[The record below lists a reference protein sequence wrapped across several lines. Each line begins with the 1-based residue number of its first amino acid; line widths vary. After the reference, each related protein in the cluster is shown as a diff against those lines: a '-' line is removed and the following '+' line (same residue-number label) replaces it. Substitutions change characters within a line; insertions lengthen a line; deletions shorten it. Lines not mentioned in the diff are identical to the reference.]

1 MPALFR
7 AAILLNAFLLF
18 LVQPMFA
25 KMALPL
31 LGGSP
36 AVWTTC
42 MLFFQAALLLGY
54 LYSHLSTQLL
64 GVRRQVILHCLLLIL
79 PLLLL
84 PVGIAGDTRPPA
96 VAAPAGWLLVLMA
109 GSIGLPF
116 LMLSTTAPLLQR
128 WFAVAGSRPGADP
141 YFLYGASNAGSL
153 AGLLLYPAVI
163 EPLLPLRLQQE
174 WWSAGYIL
182 TAALLVGC
190 AALTFRAAGIENVN
204 PAVRSEAPPSTGLRV
219 RWILL
224 AAVPSGLMLAVTFHI
239 STDIAAVPLL
249 WVVPLALYLSTF
261 IIVFSAAA
269 APVVAAARR
278 ALPLVLLPLV
288 LLLIAQV
295 SAHLWFVIPLHL
307 AAFWLLSLLC
317 HAELARTRPAPSH
330 LTEFYVWLAA
340 GGMAG
345 GFFNTFVAPGLFVSV
360 GEYPLLIA
368 AACLLMA
375 EPAAFR
381 DLAAKRRLAVLPV
394 LGGAIAATV
403 LAVGAM
409 FYAPSEMLLPFLGIA
424 AVLCFAVSRHAAS
437 FALGIALLLAAGTL
451 SSNRAWGDVL
461 YTERTFFGVYR
472 IASAAEGR
480 LVSLFHGTTLHG
492 SQLAEQRAAPEPL
505 SYYHRGSPIGDVF
518 AALHDRPAQSVGA
531 VGLGV
536 AALAAYVRPG
546 QSWTFYEIDP
556 TVERIARDA
565 RYFTFLETCGS
576 TCRVVIGDGRL
587 SIRFSAE
594 KHDIIVLDAFS
605 SDAIPVHLLT
615 REAID
620 EYLGT
625 LRDDGVL
632 AFHISNRH
640 FDLEPVLS
648 RVAADR
654 GLISFVRQAAI
665 AGAQELGH
673 LASRWVVMTRNAE
686 VLSPLASDPNWKT
699 TATDGKRVW
708 TDDFSNVWSAL
719 ELR

>member
-1 MPALFR
+1 MRALFR

-54 LYSHLSTQLL
+54 LYSHLSMRLL
-64 GVRRQVILHCLLLIL
+64 GVRRQAVLHALMVLL

-84 PVGIAGDTRPPA
+84 PIGIAVDTRPPA

-116 LMLSTTAPLLQR
+116 FMLSTTAPLLQR
-128 WFAVAGSRPGADP
+128 WFSVAASPSGADP
-141 YFLYGASNAGSL
+141 YRLYGASNAGSL
-153 AGLLLYPAVI
+153 AGLLLYPVVI
-163 EPLLPLRLQQE
+163 EPLLPLRLQQM
-174 WWSAGYIL
+174 WWSAGYIA
-182 TAALLVGC
+182 TAALLVAC
-190 AALTFRAAGIENVN
+190 ATLTFRSARIERSD
-204 PAVRSEAPPSTGLRV
+204 PAVAADAPPSTGRRV

-224 AAVPSGLMLAVTFHI
+224 AAVPSSLMLAVTFHI

-249 WVVPLALYLSTF
+249 WIMPLALYLSTF

-269 APVVAAARR
+269 APVVTAARR
-278 ALPLVLLPLV
+278 ALPLILLPLV
-288 LLLIAQV
+288 LFLVAQV

-317 HAELARTRPAPSH
+317 HAELARTRPVPSH
-330 LTEFYVWLAA
+330 LTEFFVWLAA

-345 GFFNTFVAPGLFVSV
+345 GFFNTFIAPRLFVSV

-368 AACLLMA
+368 AACFVMA
-375 EPAAFR
+375 EPAVFR
-381 DLAAKRRLAVLPV
+381 DLAAKRRLLALP
-394 LGGAIAATV
+394 LLAGAIAAIV
-403 LAVGAM
+403 LVIGTM
-409 FYAPSEMLLPFLGIA
+409 FYVPSEMLLPLLGIPA
-424 AVLCFAVSRHAAS
+424 ILCFAVSRHAAS
-437 FALGIALLLAAGTL
+437 FALCIALLLAAGTL

-461 YTERTFFGVYR
+461 YAERTFFGVYT

-480 LVSLFHGTTLHG
+480 LLSLFHGTTLHG
-492 SQLAEQRAAPEPL
+492 SQLAEQRKAPEPL
-505 SYYHRGSPIGDVF
+505 SYYHRGSPIWDVF
-518 AALHDRPAQSVGA
+518 AASNDVKSVG
-531 VGLGV
+531 VIGLGV
-536 AALAAYVRPG
+536 GSLAAYARAG
-546 QSWTFYEIDP
+546 QAWTFYEIDP
-556 TVERIARDA
+556 TVERIARDG

-576 TCRVVIGDGRL
+576 TCRVVFGDGRL
-587 SIRFSAE
+587 SIRFSADT
-594 KHDIIVLDAFS
+594 HDIIVLDAFS

-654 GLISFVRQAAI
+654 GLFSVVRQAAI
-665 AGAQELGH
+665 AGAPELGH

-699 TATDGKRVW
+699 TVTDGRRAW
-708 TDDFSNVWSAL
+708 TDDFSNVWAAL
-719 ELR
+719 ERR